1 MVDLETISELK
12 IGVASIKRDAQSAK
26 ETKEEIERILEDIKS
41 QKEIIDV
48 ILKDVNR
55 AKAKEKAREE
65 KEIQKKL
72 HHLSAMGHQD

>member
-48 ILKDVNR
+48 ILKR
-55 AKAKEKAREE
+55 R
-65 KEIQKKL
+65 Q
-72 HHLSAMGHQD
+72 